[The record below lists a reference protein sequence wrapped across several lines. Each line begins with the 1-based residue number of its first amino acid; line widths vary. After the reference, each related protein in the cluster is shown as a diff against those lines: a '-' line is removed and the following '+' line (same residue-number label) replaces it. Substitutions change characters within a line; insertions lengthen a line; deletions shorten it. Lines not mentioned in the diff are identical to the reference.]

1 MSRFNLYI
9 LVLTHSTLLSCQAQ
23 ENFPPAIAS
32 TDHFEFYI
40 NKWLNQHH
48 FLFQMAKTL
57 AKDSTSAREAFP
69 WWHQL
74 NDEEQKLTVELLT
87 YYQENW
93 IDKSLLFN
101 GDLYRIKRTITY
113 WQNDQEFLNDDQH
126 PELANYWTRFAPIYE
141 RLFWTVHR
149 AQNQKILQH
158 NLPRI
163 KAYEAKATARLS
175 QLSQEPW
182 PISKI
187 RVDITFLADW
197 AGAYTTTDPVHVV
210 TSTKEEGPE
219 GDWVEILFHEASH
232 KLIGGRSG
240 KVTEVIQAIAEAEQ
254 LEIPRQLWHGV
265 LFYFAGVV
273 TKDLLIADGIDYEL
287 YMIRENVF
295 SAYHE
300 ALSKS
305 LDPYLTGKH
314 SLETAL
320 KELLINLQ

>member
-1 MSRFNLYI
+1 MSRFNHCI
-9 LVLTHSTLLSCQAQ
+9 FVLIFPTLLSCHAQQNSSQAV
-23 ENFPPAIAS
+23 AS

-48 FLFQMAKTL
+48 FLFQIAKSL
-57 AKDSTSAREAFP
+57 AKDSTNAKEVFP
-69 WWHQL
+69 EWQQL
-74 NDEEQKLTVELLT
+74 SEKEQKLTLELLN
-87 YYQENW
+87 YYQDNW

-101 GDLYRIKRTITY
+101 GGLYRIKRTITY
-113 WQNDQEFLNDDQH
+113 WQNDQQPLVYEED
-126 PELANYWTRFAPIYE
+126 PELASYWTRFAPIYE
-141 RLFWTVHR
+141 RLFWPVHL

-163 KAYEAKATARLS
+163 KAYETKAAARLS

-182 PISKI
+182 PSSKI
-187 RVDITFLADW
+187 RVDVTFLADW

-232 KLIGGRSG
+232 KLVGGRRG
-240 KVTEVIQAIAEAEQ
+240 KVAELIQAIAKAEK

-265 LFYFAGVV
+265 LFYFAGAVI
-273 TKDLLIADGIDYEL
+273 KDLLVADGVGYEL

-295 SAYHE
+295 GAYHE

-305 LDPYLTGKH
+305 LDPYLAGEH
-314 SLETAL
+314 SLEVAL